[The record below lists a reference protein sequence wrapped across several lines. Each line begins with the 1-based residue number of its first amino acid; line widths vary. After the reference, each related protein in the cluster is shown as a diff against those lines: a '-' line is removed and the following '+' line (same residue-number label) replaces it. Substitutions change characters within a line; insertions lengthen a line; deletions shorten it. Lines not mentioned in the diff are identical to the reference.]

1 MPTAAKFGMPFIV
14 CVRRHGKESILRQF
28 EKRLTNDA
36 ASEQKT
42 ALGEIFRIAA
52 LRLDQRVTA
61 PDRLKVHGHLSTHVL
76 DTHGGHPAAG
86 VAIELCEVAAS
97 GATRLIKRAV
107 TNADGRTDQP
117 LLSGAP
123 VPIATYELR
132 FAVSDYFAR
141 QGAPLADPP
150 FLGIVPIR
158 FAVAEPEGRYH
169 VPLSVTPLTEGAER
183 NANSCPGRGAARSD
197 ALQNRDRHERC
208 VWNDPGRDAALALR
222 RVRDTSPFHRP
233 QKCTTVAAAP
243 APVRCLTREVLPVAT
258 TRPLSEILP
267 KEMTELKVR
276 PIFTLLLEV
285 QPAINVGK
293 TPGVD
298 RRVGVIT
305 GGRFEGER
313 LRGTLLP
320 GGSDW
325 QAIRPGDGAWLLNVR
340 IVLKTDDDAIIGM
353 SYPGLRHGPKE
364 VLDRIARGE
373 VVKATDY
380 YLRIS
385 ATFETASEKYG
396 WLNNIISVGVGHR
409 LPEGPIY
416 QMFEVL

>member
-1 MPTAAKFGMPFIV
+1 
-14 CVRRHGKESILRQF
+14 
-28 EKRLTNDA
+28 
-36 ASEQKT
+36 
-42 ALGEIFRIAA
+42 
-52 LRLDQRVTA
+52 
-61 PDRLKVHGHLSTHVL
+61 
-76 DTHGGHPAAG
+76 
-86 VAIELCEVAAS
+86 
-97 GATRLIKRAV
+97 
-107 TNADGRTDQP
+107 
-117 LLSGAP
+117 
-123 VPIATYELR
+123 
-132 FAVSDYFAR
+132 
-141 QGAPLADPP
+141 
-150 FLGIVPIR
+150 
-158 FAVAEPEGRYH
+158 
-169 VPLSVTPLTEGAER
+169 
-183 NANSCPGRGAARSD
+183 
-197 ALQNRDRHERC
+197 
-208 VWNDPGRDAALALR
+208 
-222 RVRDTSPFHRP
+222 
-233 QKCTTVAAAP
+233 
-243 APVRCLTREVLPVAT
+243 LPVAT

-267 KEMTELKVR
+267 KEMTELRVR

-380 YLRIS
+380 YLRIAAS
-385 ATFETASEKYG
+385 FETSSEKYG

>member
-1 MPTAAKFGMPFIV
+1 M
-14 CVRRHGKESILRQF
+14 RRR
-28 EKRLTNDA
+28 NA
-36 ASEQKT
+36 YCCA
-42 ALGEIFRIAA
+42 
-52 LRLDQRVTA
+52 
-61 PDRLKVHGHLSTHVL
+61 
-76 DTHGGHPAAG
+76 AAG
-86 VAIELCEVAAS
+86 AQS
-97 GATRLIKRAV
+97 GAK
-107 TNADGRTDQP
+107 
-117 LLSGAP
+117 
-123 VPIATYELR
+123 
-132 FAVSDYFAR
+132 
-141 QGAPLADPP
+141 QG
-150 FLGIVPIR
+150 G
-158 FAVAEPEGRYH
+158 
-169 VPLSVTPLTEGAER
+169 S
-183 NANSCPGRGAARSD
+183 
-197 ALQNRDRHERC
+197 
-208 VWNDPGRDAALALR
+208 
-222 RVRDTSPFHRP
+222 
-233 QKCTTVAAAP
+233 
-243 APVRCLTREVLPVAT
+243 PVAT

-340 IVLKTDDDAIIGM
+340 IVLKTDDDAIIAMPYTGI
-353 SYPGLRHGPKE
+353 RHGPKE

-385 ATFETASEKYG
+385 GTFETSSEKYG
-396 WLNNIISVGVGHR
+396 WLNKVITVGVGHR

-416 QMFEVL
+416 QMFELL

>member
-1 MPTAAKFGMPFIV
+1 M
-14 CVRRHGKESILRQF
+14 
-28 EKRLTNDA
+28 
-36 ASEQKT
+36 
-42 ALGEIFRIAA
+42 
-52 LRLDQRVTA
+52 
-61 PDRLKVHGHLSTHVL
+61 
-76 DTHGGHPAAG
+76 
-86 VAIELCEVAAS
+86 
-97 GATRLIKRAV
+97 
-107 TNADGRTDQP
+107 
-117 LLSGAP
+117 
-123 VPIATYELR
+123 
-132 FAVSDYFAR
+132 
-141 QGAPLADPP
+141 
-150 FLGIVPIR
+150 
-158 FAVAEPEGRYH
+158 
-169 VPLSVTPLTEGAER
+169 
-183 NANSCPGRGAARSD
+183 
-197 ALQNRDRHERC
+197 
-208 VWNDPGRDAALALR
+208 
-222 RVRDTSPFHRP
+222 
-233 QKCTTVAAAP
+233 
-243 APVRCLTREVLPVAT
+243 AT

-416 QMFEVL
+416 QMFEVLVGRWRRQIRRGYQRAHDPPRSRGRGEHGPLPPTVLTVPWADCAVPFPKKEGCGRGSADFEKQS